1 MNRTII
7 HIALMAAA
15 LLCVSCIREKDDVD
29 GGLKTITSIKAT
41 FEETSYTKAHLVGTN
56 KMKWDPWDNIG
67 VFSDT
72 DNPVRFITDGN
83 NVFTNSAGQ
92 SVSGHEFY
100 AFYPYSSEYAVQTD
114 NRNLLYFYGTRG
126 TTGKN
131 PLLSIPLVAK
141 SSDGTDFVF
150 KHTCG
155 ILHFSVTGSQTL
167 WRVELKSNSGERI
180 MGYIVN
186 LDEDI
191 PVLNNEDG
199 WDISSLDLH
208 GVTLS
213 KDEPY
218 DIWFFVPPV
227 TLSNGF
233 SLRFEYEGGT
243 VERSTRKPVTI
254 SRGCIMNYSVGDLEQ
269 LIEEGETA
277 LLEERAALVALYN
290 ATDGAHWKNN
300 TNWCS
305 DKPLSEWYGI
315 STDPETNRVVG
326 LDLSH
331 NGLNGALPAEMANLR
346 RLNSLFL
353 YETEGFIT
361 NLDPIFDLPNLEEL
375 AFGIGSQ
382 WDENPIGG
390 NEEQLIQSHMM
401 AVPAGIG
408 KLKSLKRLF
417 ASGINADLPEE
428 FFGLDN
434 LETLSLWSFN
444 TGRPLQVGFGKLTNL
459 RALTISSLY
468 EDKVAGVIPVN
479 GTLPEDI
486 FDLEKLQYL
495 RIVDT
500 NIEGELSPRIGDF
513 KNIMYLSLYGNQF
526 SGSLPPELTHLN
538 LIENGRQ
545 GPYVPGLN
553 LGNNHFS
560 GKVPEEFR
568 YWPEWQKFWG
578 YVVFGNKQL
587 SFTEVM
593 SSISIPTFEITT
605 LDGERIDSGIVSGQ
619 ELTMLFQFATWCPFS
634 PMIYSELKTLYPAYK
649 DKGLAVISY
658 SDESESILRPFVES
672 IGFSWPTFSNALN
685 EEWRYPLGQPHYP
698 VNFIPSLAIFDKSGR
713 LVFSQMGGEGKW
725 KEFIESRLGES
736 GMDLYESTDYSADGT
751 VHTLQTAT
759 SGNGID
765 IVLMGDGYSDR
776 LIADGTYASVMQ
788 RAAEAFFTEEPYKS
802 FRDFFNVY
810 YVDVVS
816 KNERYDAETAFST
829 WYGEG
834 TLVGGDNNKVIE
846 YAKKVIPDSRMDDA
860 IAIVPMN
867 RDYYAGTCY
876 MYPTSNGDCGRGLS
890 ISYVP
895 VISFEE
901 TFNSIVLHEAAG
913 HGFAKLADEYYY
925 ASNGTIPQDKIDERL
940 ANVPYGWW
948 KNVDFTSDPAAVKW
962 SAFLND
968 DRYSAEGLGVFEGA
982 FTYLHGAWR
991 PSRSSI
997 MNTAD
1002 NGFNAPS
1009 RYAIWYKIGKLAYG
1023 AGWNGSYEDFVAWD
1037 AINRT
1042 SASHAP
1048 RKAQRQNYV
1057 EKDLPPLTPPVV
1069 MQHSWRDLQH

>member
-1 MNRTII
+1 
-7 HIALMAAA
+7 MAAA
-15 LLCVSCIREKDDVD
+15 LLCVSCNREKDDVD
-29 GGLKTITSIKAT
+29 GGLKTITSIKAS
-41 FEETSYTKAHLVGTN
+41 FEETPYTKAHLEGTN
-56 KMKWDPWDNIG
+56 KMNWDPWDNIG

-72 DNPVRFITDGN
+72 DNPVRFITNGN

-100 AFYPYSSEYAVQTD
+100 AFYPYSDYAVQTD
-114 NRNLLYFYGTRG
+114 NRKLLSFYGIQG

-141 SSDGTDFVF
+141 SSDGSAFVF

-167 WRVELKSNSGERI
+167 SRVELRSNSGEGI
-180 MGYIVN
+180 MGLTVD

-191 PVLNNEDG
+191 PVLIGEDG
-199 WDISSLDLH
+199 WDISSLGLN

-218 DIWFFVPPV
+218 DIWFFIPPV

-233 SLRFEYEGGT
+233 SLKFEYEGGT
-243 VERSTRKPVTI
+243 VKKSTQKPVTI
-254 SRGCIMNYSVGDLEQ
+254 SRGCIMNYSVVDLEQ

-277 LLEERAALVALYN
+277 LLEERAALIALYN
-290 ATDGAHWKNN
+290 ATDGAHWLNN

-305 DKPLSEWYGI
+305 DEPLSEWYGI
-315 STDPETNRVVG
+315 STDPETKRVIG
-326 LDLSH
+326 LDLSF
-331 NGLNGALPAEMANLR
+331 NGLNGALPAELANLQKLR
-346 RLNSLFL
+346 ALHLD
-353 YETEGFIT
+353 ETVGFIT
-361 NLDPIFDLPNLEEL
+361 NLDPVFDLQNLEEL
-375 AFGIGSQ
+375 SFGIGLQ
-382 WDENPIGG
+382 WDINALDETD
-390 NEEQLIQSHMM
+390 EQHIQSHMM
-401 AVPAGIG
+401 AVPSAIG
-408 KLKSLKRLF
+408 KLKNLKRLF
-417 ASGINADLPEE
+417 VSGINADLPEE
-428 FFGLDN
+428 LFGLDK
-434 LETLSLWSFN
+434 LVTLALGSFN

-459 RALTISSLY
+459 QALTISSLY
-468 EDKVAGVIPVN
+468 EDKVPGLIPVN
-479 GTLPEDI
+479 GNLPDDI
-486 FDLEKLQYL
+486 FDLEKLEYL
-495 RIVDT
+495 MILDT

-513 KNIMYLSLYGNQF
+513 KNLIFLNLYGNQF

-538 LIENGRQ
+538 LIENGRK
-545 GPYVPGLN
+545 GSYVPGVN
-553 LGNNHFS
+553 LGVNHFS

-568 YWPEWQKFWG
+568 YWPEWQQFWG
-578 YVVFGNKQL
+578 YIVYGNKL
-587 SFTEVM
+587 SFSEVM
-593 SSISIPTFEITT
+593 SSISIPTFEATT
-605 LDGERIDSGIVSGQ
+605 LDGERIDSGIVNGQ
-619 ELTMLFQFATWCPFS
+619 ELTMLFQFTTWCPYS
-634 PMIYSELKTLYPAYK
+634 PMIYSELKTLYPEYK

-658 SDESESILRPFVES
+658 SNEEESVIRPFVES
-672 IGFSWPTFSNALN
+672 KGFTWPTFSNALN
-685 EEWRYPLGQPHYP
+685 EDWRNPLGLECYP
-698 VNFIPSLAIFDKSGR
+698 VNVIPSVTIFDKSGR
-713 LVFSQMGGEGKW
+713 LVFYQIGGKGDW

-788 RAAEAFFTEEPYKS
+788 QAAEAFFTEEPYKS

-876 MYPTSNGDCGRGLS
+876 MYPTADGDYGRGLS
-890 ISYVP
+890 ISYCP
-895 VISFEE
+895 VSSFEE
-901 TFNSIVLHEAAG
+901 TFTGIVSHEAAG

-925 ASNGTIPQDKIDERL
+925 ASNGTIPQDKIDEHL

-991 PSRSSI
+991 PSRTSI

-1009 RYAIWYKIGKLAYG
+1009 RYAIWYRIGKLAYG
-1023 AGWNGSYEDFVAWD
+1023 AGWNGTYEDFVAWD

-1057 EKDLPPLTPPVV
+1057 EKDFQPLAPPVV
-1069 MQHSWRDLQH
+1069 VHHSWRDQ

>member
-1 MNRTII
+1 
-7 HIALMAAA
+7 MAAA
-15 LLCVSCIREKDDVD
+15 LLCVSCDREKDDVD
-29 GGLKTITSIKAT
+29 GGLKTITSIKAS
-41 FEETSYTKAHLVGTN
+41 FEETPYTKAHLEGTN
-56 KMKWDPWDNIG
+56 KMNWDPWDNIG

-72 DNPVRFITDGN
+72 DNPVRFITNGN

-100 AFYPYSSEYAVQTD
+100 AFYPYSDYAVQTD
-114 NRNLLYFYGTRG
+114 NRKLLSFYGIQG

-141 SSDGTDFVF
+141 SSDGSAFVF

-167 WRVELKSNSGERI
+167 SRVELRSNSGEEI
-180 MGYIVN
+180 MGLTVD

-191 PVLNNEDG
+191 PVLIGEDG
-199 WDISSLDLH
+199 WDISSLGLN

-218 DIWFFVPPV
+218 DIWFFIPPV

-233 SLRFEYEGGT
+233 SLKFEYEGGT
-243 VERSTRKPVTI
+243 VKKSTQKPVTI
-254 SRGCIMNYSVGDLEQ
+254 SRGCIMNYSVVDLEQ

-277 LLEERAALVALYN
+277 LLEERAALIALYN
-290 ATDGAHWKNN
+290 ATDGAHWLNN

-305 DKPLSEWYGI
+305 DEPLSEWYGI
-315 STDPETNRVVG
+315 STDPETKRVIG
-326 LDLSH
+326 LDLSF
-331 NGLNGALPAEMANLR
+331 NGLNGALPAELANLQKLR
-346 RLNSLFL
+346 ALHLD
-353 YETEGFIT
+353 ETVGFIT
-361 NLDPIFDLPNLEEL
+361 NLDPVFDLQNLEEL
-375 AFGIGSQ
+375 SFGIGLQ
-382 WDENPIGG
+382 WDINALDET
-390 NEEQLIQSHMM
+390 EEQLIQSHMM
-401 AVPAGIG
+401 AVPSAIG
-408 KLKSLKRLF
+408 KLKNLKRLF
-417 ASGINADLPEE
+417 VSGINADLPEE
-428 FFGLDN
+428 LFGLDK
-434 LETLSLWSFN
+434 LVTLSLGSFN

-459 RALTISSLY
+459 QALTISSLY

-479 GTLPEDI
+479 GNLPDDI
-486 FDLEKLQYL
+486 FDLEKLEYL
-495 RIVDT
+495 MILDT

-513 KNIMYLSLYGNQF
+513 KNLIFLNLYGNQF

-538 LIENGRQ
+538 LIENGRK
-545 GPYVPGLN
+545 GSYVPGVN
-553 LGNNHFS
+553 LGVNHFS

-568 YWPEWQKFWG
+568 YWPEWQQFWG
-578 YVVFGNKQL
+578 YIVNGNKL
-587 SFTEVM
+587 SFSEVM
-593 SSISIPTFEITT
+593 SSISIPTFEATT
-605 LDGERIDSGIVSGQ
+605 LDGERIDSGIVNGQ
-619 ELTMLFQFATWCPFS
+619 ELTMLFQFTTWCPYS

-658 SDESESILRPFVES
+658 SNEEESVIRPFVES
-672 IGFSWPTFSNALN
+672 KGFSWPTFSNTLN
-685 EEWRYPLGQPHYP
+685 EDWRYPLGHECYP
-698 VNFIPSLAIFDKSGR
+698 VNVIPSVTIFDKSGR
-713 LVFSQMGGEGKW
+713 LVFYQIGGKGDW

-751 VHTLQTAT
+751 VHTLQTVT

-788 RAAEAFFTEEPYKS
+788 QAAEAFFTEEPYKS

-834 TLVGGDNNKVIE
+834 TWVGGDNNKVIE

-860 IAIVPMN
+860 IVITLMN

-876 MYPTSNGDCGRGLS
+876 MYPTADGDYGRGLS
-890 ISYVP
+890 ISYCP

-925 ASNGTIPQDKIDERL
+925 ASNGTIPQDKIDEHL

-991 PSRSSI
+991 PSRTSI

-1009 RYAIWYKIGKLAYG
+1009 RYAIWYRIGKLAYG
-1023 AGWNGSYEDFVAWD
+1023 ADWNGTYEDFVAWD

-1048 RKAQRQNYV
+1048 RKAQPNYV
-1057 EKDLPPLTPPVV
+1057 EKNFQPLAPPVV
-1069 MQHSWRDLQH
+1069 IHHSWRDQ

>member
-1 MNRTII
+1 
-7 HIALMAAA
+7 MAAA
-15 LLCVSCIREKDDVD
+15 LLCVSCNREKDDVD
-29 GGLKTITSIKAT
+29 GGLKTITSIKAS
-41 FEETSYTKAHLVGTN
+41 FEETPYTKAHLEGTN
-56 KMKWDPWDNIG
+56 KMNWDPGDNIG

-141 SSDGTDFVF
+141 SSDGSAFVF

-167 WRVELKSNSGERI
+167 SRVELRSNSGEE
-180 MGYIVN
+180 IVGLTVD

-191 PVLNNEDG
+191 PVLIGGDG
-199 WDISSLDLH
+199 WDISSLGLN

-218 DIWFFVPPV
+218 DIWFFIPPV

-233 SLRFEYEGGT
+233 SLKFEYEGGT
-243 VERSTRKPVTI
+243 VMKSTQKPVTI
-254 SRGCIMNYSVGDLEQ
+254 SRGCIMNYSVVDLEQ

-277 LLEERAALVALYN
+277 LLEERAALIALYN
-290 ATDGAHWKNN
+290 ATDGAHWLNN

-305 DKPLSEWYGI
+305 DEPLSEWYGI
-315 STDPETNRVVG
+315 STDPETKRVIG
-326 LDLSH
+326 LDLSF
-331 NGLNGALPAEMANLR
+331 NGLNGALPAELANLQKLR
-346 RLNSLFL
+346 ALHLE
-353 YETEGFIT
+353 ETVGFIT
-361 NLDPIFDLPNLEEL
+361 NLDPVFDLQNLEEL
-375 AFGIGSQ
+375 SFGIGLQ
-382 WDENPIGG
+382 WDINALDETD
-390 NEEQLIQSHMM
+390 EQHIQSHMM
-401 AVPAGIG
+401 AVPSAIG
-408 KLKSLKRLF
+408 KLKNLKRLF
-417 ASGINADLPEE
+417 VSGINADLPEE
-428 FFGLDN
+428 LFGLDK
-434 LETLSLWSFN
+434 LVTLSLGSFN

-459 RALTISSLY
+459 QALTISSLY

-486 FDLEKLQYL
+486 FDLEKLEYL
-495 RIVDT
+495 MILDT

-513 KNIMYLSLYGNQF
+513 KNLIFLNLYGNQF

-538 LIENGRQ
+538 LIENGRK
-545 GPYVPGLN
+545 GSYVPGVN
-553 LGNNHFS
+553 LGVNHFS

-568 YWPEWQKFWG
+568 YWPEWQQFWG
-578 YVVFGNKQL
+578 YIVYGNKQL

-593 SSISIPTFEITT
+593 SSISIPTFEATT
-605 LDGERIDSGIVSGQ
+605 LDGERIDSGIVNGQ
-619 ELTMLFQFATWCPFS
+619 ELTMLFQFTTWCPYS
-634 PMIYSELKTLYPAYK
+634 PMIYSELKTLYPEYK

-658 SDESESILRPFVES
+658 SNEEESVIRPFVES
-672 IGFSWPTFSNALN
+672 KGFTWPTFSNALN
-685 EEWRYPLGQPHYP
+685 EDWRNPLGHELYP
-698 VNFIPSLAIFDKSGR
+698 VNVIPSVTIFDKSGR
-713 LVFSQMGGEGKW
+713 LVFYQIGGKGDW

-736 GMDLYESTDYSADGT
+736 GMDPYESTDYSADGT

-788 RAAEAFFTEEPYKS
+788 QAAEAFFTEEPYKS

-834 TLVGGDNNKVIE
+834 TWVGGDNNKVIE

-860 IAIVPMN
+860 IVITLMN

-876 MYPTSNGDCGRGLS
+876 MYPTADGDYGRGLS
-890 ISYVP
+890 ISYCP
-895 VISFEE
+895 VFSFEE

-925 ASNGTIPQDKIDERL
+925 ASNGTIPQDKIDEHL

-991 PSRSSI
+991 PSRTSI

-1023 AGWNGSYEDFVAWD
+1023 AGWNGTYEDFVAWD

-1048 RKAQRQNYV
+1048 RKAQPNYV
-1057 EKDLPPLTPPVV
+1057 EKNFQPLAPPVV
-1069 MQHSWRDLQH
+1069 IHHSWRDQ

>member
-100 AFYPYSSEYAVQTD
+100 AFYPYSEDAVQTD
-114 NRNLLYFYGTRG
+114 NRNLLFFYGTRG

-233 SLRFEYEGGT
+233 SLRFKYEGGT

-382 WDENPIGG
+382 WDEKAIGG

-428 FFGLDN
+428 FFGLEN

-468 EDKVAGVIPVN
+468 EDKVSGVIPVN

-486 FDLEKLQYL
+486 FNLEKLQYL

-513 KNIMYLSLYGNQF
+513 KTIMYLSLYGNQF

-578 YVVFGNKQL
+578 YIVHGNKQL
-587 SFTEVM
+587 SFTEIM

-685 EEWRYPLGQPHYP
+685 EEWRYPLGQPYYP
-698 VNFIPSLAIFDKSGR
+698 VNFFPSLAIFDKSGR

-846 YAKKVIPDSRMDDA
+846 YARMAVADNRMDDV

-876 MYPTSNGDCGRGLS
+876 MYPTSDGDCGRGLS
-890 ISYVP
+890 ISYCP
-895 VISFEE
+895 VESFEE
-901 TFNSIVLHEAAG
+901 NFKETVVHEAAG

-925 ASNGTIPQDKIDERL
+925 ASNGTIPQDKIDEHL

-962 SAFLND
+962 SAFLTD

-991 PSRSSI
+991 PSRNSI
-997 MNTAD
+997 MKSNTE
-1002 NGFNAPS
+1002 GFNAPS

-1023 AGWNGSYEDFVAWD
+1023 ADWNGTYEDFVAWD

-1048 RKAQRQNYV
+1048 RKTQQPNYV
-1057 EKDLPPLTPPVV
+1057 EKDLPPLAPPVIV
-1069 MQHSWRDLQH
+1069 HHSWRDLKR

>member
-233 SLRFEYEGGT
+233 SLRFQYEGGT

-486 FDLEKLQYL
+486 FNLEKLQYL

-545 GPYVPGLN
+545 GPYVPGLD

-578 YVVFGNKQL
+578 YVVFRNKQL

-619 ELTMLFQFATWCPFS
+619 ELTMLFQFATWCPYS

-685 EEWRYPLGQPHYP
+685 EEWRYPLGQPYYP
-698 VNFIPSLAIFDKSGR
+698 VNFVPSLAIFDKSGR

-788 RAAEAFFTEEPYKS
+788 RAAEAFFTEEPYKT

-925 ASNGTIPQDKIDERL
+925 ASNGTIPQDKIDEHL

-991 PSRSSI
+991 PSRTSI

>member
-1 MNRTII
+1 
-7 HIALMAAA
+7 MAAA
-15 LLCVSCIREKDDVD
+15 LLCVSCNREKDDVD
-29 GGLKTITSIKAT
+29 GGLKTITSIKAS
-41 FEETSYTKAHLVGTN
+41 FEETPYTKAHLEGTN
-56 KMKWDPWDNIG
+56 KMKWDPGDNIG

-233 SLRFEYEGGT
+233 SLRFQYEGGT

-315 STDPETNRVVG
+315 STDPKTNRVVG

-331 NGLNGALPAEMANLR
+331 NGLNGALPAEMTNLR

-375 AFGIGSQ
+375 GFGIGSQ
-382 WDENPIGG
+382 WDEKAIGG

-459 RALTISSLY
+459 QALTISSLY

-486 FDLEKLQYL
+486 FDLEELQYL
-495 RIVDT
+495 RIFDT

-578 YVVFGNKQL
+578 YVVYGNKQL

-619 ELTMLFQFATWCPFS
+619 ELTMLFQFATWCPYS

-685 EEWRYPLGQPHYP
+685 EEWRYPLGQQHYP
-698 VNFIPSLAIFDKSGR
+698 VNLIPSLAIFDKSGR

-876 MYPTSNGDCGRGLS
+876 MYPTSNGDYGQGLS

-895 VISFEE
+895 VTSFEE
-901 TFNSIVLHEAAG
+901 TFNSTVVHEAAG

-925 ASNGTIPQDKIDERL
+925 ASNGTIPQDKIDEHL

-962 SAFLND
+962 SAFLYD

-982 FTYLHGAWR
+982 FYYLHGAWR
-991 PSRSSI
+991 PSRDSI
-997 MNTAD
+997 MKTAD

-1057 EKDLPPLTPPVV
+1057 EKDFQPLAPPVV
-1069 MQHSWRDLQH
+1069 IHHSWRDQ